1 MGTELKRVAI
11 LIETSTTWGAELV
24 AGVAEYARQ
33 RGKWSMF
40 VEPRGRH
47 ERLRLPRDWR
57 GDGIIARV
65 THPLLA
71 EDVKSSGLPAVNVS
85 WIQLRDY
92 AIPQVTADEIAVGKL
107 AAQHFLDRGFR
118 HFAYFG
124 PDPRHGYEDRLG
136 PTFAAAIASAGGACH
151 VYQARRS
158 SGSRVGWLAEIAD
171 LIPWLRSL
179 PKPAALLTWNDIRAR
194 QVTEACRESGLSV
207 PEDVAVL
214 GGEYDALNSEVS
226 IPPLSS
232 IDHNPRRV
240 GYEAA
245 SVLESMMEGQEPPRE
260 PVLVPLRGVIQRQS
274 TNTLAI
280 DDRPLAEALQFIRM
294 NLHRPIGVGD
304 VVEATALSRRLLEQ
318 RFQKALGRSPAAEIR
333 RVRIERAKQL
343 LSDTRMSV
351 AQVALASG
359 FNFVEAMN
367 VVFRREV
374 GVTPTQYRRQTSAST
389 LKHDALSQAKSL
401 GVRG

>member
-1 MGTELKRVAI
+1 MSTELKRVAI

-24 AGVAEYARQ
+24 AGIAEYARQ
-33 RGKWSMF
+33 HGKWSMF
-40 VEPRGRH
+40 VEPRGRY

-65 THPLLA
+65 THPLLG
-71 EDVKSSGLPAVNVS
+71 EDLKASRLPAVNVS
-85 WIQLRDY
+85 WIRLRDL
-92 AIPQVTADEIAVGKL
+92 AIPQVTADEVAVGKL
-107 AAQHFLDRGFR
+107 AAQHFLDRGYR
-118 HFAYFG
+118 NFAYFG
-124 PDPRHGYEDRLG
+124 PDARHGYEDRLG
-136 PTFAAAIASAGGACH
+136 PTFSAAISQAGGACH

-158 SGSRVGWLAEIAD
+158 SGNRRGWLAEISD
-171 LIPWLRSL
+171 LIPWLRSI

-194 QVTEACRESGLSV
+194 QVTEACRESGLCV

-214 GGEYDALNSEVS
+214 GGEYDALTSEVS

-240 GYEAA
+240 GNEAA
-245 SVLESMMEGQEPPRE
+245 RVLNSMMDGQPPPSE
-260 PVLVPLRGVIQRQS
+260 PVLIPLRGVIQRQS

-280 DDRPLAEALQFIRM
+280 DDRPLAEALHFIRM

-304 VVEATALSRRLLEQ
+304 VVEATTLSRRLLEQ
-318 RFQKALGRSPAAEIR
+318 RFQKAIGRSPAAEIR

-343 LSDTRMSV
+343 LSDTRLPV
-351 AQVALASG
+351 AQIAITSG

-374 GVTPTQYRRQTSAST
+374 GVTPTQYRRQTSSAS
-389 LKHDALSQAKSL
+389 LKHDALT
-401 GVRG
+401 

>member
-1 MGTELKRVAI
+1 MSTELKRVAI
-11 LIETSTTWGAELV
+11 LIETSTTWGAEMV
-24 AGVAEYARQ
+24 AGIAEYARQ
-33 RGKWSMF
+33 HGKWSIF

-47 ERLRLPRDWR
+47 ERLRMPRDWH

-65 THPLLA
+65 THPLLG
-71 EDVKSSGLPAVNVS
+71 EDVKSAGLPAVNVS
-85 WIQLRDY
+85 WIRLRDFE
-92 AIPQVTADEIAVGKL
+92 IPQVTADEAAVGRL

-118 HFAYFG
+118 NFAYFG

-136 PTFAAAIASAGGACH
+136 PTFEGAIAQAGGNCH

-158 SGSRVGWLAEIAD
+158 SGNRVGWLAEISD

-214 GGEYDALNSEVS
+214 GGEYDALTSEVS

-245 SVLESMMEGQEPPRE
+245 HLLARMMEGEAAPSE

-280 DDRPLAEALQFIRM
+280 EDRPLAEALQFIRT

-304 VVEATALSRRLLEQ
+304 VVEATSLSRRLLEQ
-318 RFQKALGRSPAAEIR
+318 RFQKAIGRSPAAEIR

-343 LSDTRMSV
+343 LSDTRLSV
-351 AQVALASG
+351 SQVALASG

-374 GVTPTQYRRQTSAST
+374 GVTPTQYRRQTSASS
-389 LKHDALSQAKSL
+389 LKHDAVSL
-401 GVRG
+401 PSSTAARV

>member
-1 MGTELKRVAI
+1 MNLELKRVAI

-24 AGVAEYARQ
+24 AGIAEYVRR

-40 VEPRGRH
+40 VEPRGRY
-47 ERLRLPRDWR
+47 ERIRLPRDWQ

-71 EDVKSSGLPAVNVS
+71 EDIKESGLPAVNVS
-85 WIQLRDY
+85 WIRLRELD
-92 AIPQVTADEIAVGKL
+92 IPQVTADEAAVGRL
-107 AAQHFLDRGFR
+107 AAQHFLDRGYR
-118 HFAYFG
+118 NFAYFG
-124 PDPRHGYEDRLG
+124 PDTRMGYEDRLG
-136 PTFAAAIASAGGACH
+136 PTFSERIATQGGHCE
-151 VYQARRS
+151 VFEARRS
-158 SGSRVGWLAEIAD
+158 SGNRRGWLAEISA

-179 PKPAALLTWNDIRAR
+179 PKPTALLTWNDLRAR
-194 QVTEACRESGLSV
+194 QVTEACREAGICV
-207 PEDVAVL
+207 PEDIAVL
-214 GGEYDALNSEVS
+214 GGEYDALTSEVS

-240 GYEAA
+240 GNEAA
-245 SVLESMMEGQEPPRE
+245 RVLDLMMAGEPAPRE
-260 PVLVPLRGVIQRQS
+260 PVLIPLRGVIQRQS
-274 TNTLAI
+274 TNSLAI
-280 DDRPLAEALQFIRM
+280 DDRPLAEALHFIRT

-304 VVEATALSRRLLEQ
+304 VVEATSLSRRLLEQ

-343 LSDTRMSV
+343 LTDTQLSV

-367 VVFRREV
+367 VVFRREA
-374 GVTPTQYRRQTSAST
+374 GLTPTQYRRQTSSAS
-389 LKHDALSQAKSL
+389 LKHDALT
-401 GVRG
+401 

>member
-1 MGTELKRVAI
+1 MGLELKRVAI

-24 AGVAEYARQ
+24 AGIAEYAR
-33 RGKWSMF
+33 RHGKWSMF
-40 VEPRGRH
+40 VEPRGRY
-47 ERLRLPRDWR
+47 ERLRLPRDWQ

-65 THPLLA
+65 THPMLGEDILA
-71 EDVKSSGLPAVNVS
+71 SKLPAVNVS
-85 WIQLRDY
+85 WIRLRDV
-92 AIPQVTADEIAVGKL
+92 AIPQVTADEVAVGKL
-107 AAQHFLDRGFR
+107 AAQHFLDRGYR
-118 HFAYFG
+118 SFAYFG
-124 PDPRHGYEDRLG
+124 HDSRLGYEDRLG
-136 PTFAAAIASAGGACH
+136 PTFAEAIEKAGGRCE
-151 VYQARRS
+151 VFEARRS
-158 SGSRVGWLAEIAD
+158 SGSRNGWLAEIAA

-179 PKPAALLTWNDIRAR
+179 PKPSALVTWNDIRAR
-194 QVTEACRESGLSV
+194 QVTEACREAGICV
-207 PEDVAVL
+207 PEDIAVL

-240 GYEAA
+240 GNEAA
-245 SVLESMMEGQEPPRE
+245 RVLDSMMEGNPAPSE

-280 DDRPLAEALQFIRM
+280 DDRPLAEALHFIRS

-304 VVEATALSRRLLEQ
+304 VVEASALSRRLLEQ

-343 LSDTRMSV
+343 LTETQLSV

-367 VVFRREV
+367 VVFRREA
-374 GVTPTQYRRQTSAST
+374 GVTPTQYRRQTSSAS
-389 LKHDALSQAKSL
+389 LKHDAAI
-401 GVRG
+401 